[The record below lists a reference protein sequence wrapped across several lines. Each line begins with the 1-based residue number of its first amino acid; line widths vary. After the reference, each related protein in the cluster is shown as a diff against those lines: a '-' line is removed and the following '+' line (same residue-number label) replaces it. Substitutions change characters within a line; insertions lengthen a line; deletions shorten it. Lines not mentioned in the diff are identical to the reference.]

1 MDREPSGTK
10 KIITVNLSGKLQDR
24 YLFDLDIAD
33 HWIVPK
39 VLNMYDICIIMLFAG
54 WEVNEKL

>member
-1 MDREPSGTK
+1 MDREPSGTE

-24 YLFDLDIAD
+24 YLLDLDIAD
-33 HWIVPK
+33 HRVVPK
-39 VLNMYDICIIMLFAG
+39 VLNMYDICIIMLFVG